1 MAVPA
6 TTCPF
11 PLGVLP
17 VARSDSRYAARLAR
31 RLGIALLPPGR
42 QAIECDAVSAVLLVS
57 GDELALQ
64 RTGPG
69 APGPVAAAFDSGA
82 MRRRRRAGGSEALGR
97 AVGAGKKQPLRVVD
111 STAGLGRD
119 ACVLAH
125 LGCEVILCERVPVV
139 AELLRAGMHSARQ
152 DPVLAPIVGRM
163 SLHGADARLLPAETL
178 SDVDVI
184 FLDPMFPALVR
195 RAASKKEMALLQS
208 LLGPAD
214 PGDADAL
221 LRWALRQEIAR
232 VVVKRPLRS
241 KPLADLQPVHCLSGK
256 TVRYDVYVRRA
267 LTA

>member
-1 MAVPA
+1 M
-6 TTCPF
+6 
-11 PLGVLP
+11 
-17 VARSDSRYAARLAR
+17 AR
-31 RLGIALLPPGR
+31 RLGVALLPPGR
-42 QAIECDAVSAVLLVS
+42 QPVECGEVSAVLLVR

-64 RTGPG
+64 STDPG
-69 APGPVAAAFDSGA
+69 APGPIAAAFDSGA
-82 MRRRRRAGGSEALGR
+82 MRHRRRAGGSEALGR

-119 ACVLAH
+119 AFLLAH

-139 AELLRAGMHSARQ
+139 VELLRAGMYGASQ
-152 DPVLAPIVGRM
+152 DPGLAPIVGRM
-163 SLHGADARLLPAETL
+163 SLHGADARLLPTAML

-184 FLDPMFPALVR
+184 LLDPMFPARDR
-195 RAASKKEMALLQS
+195 RAASKKEMALMQS

-214 PGDADAL
+214 PDDADAL
-221 LRWALRQEIAR
+221 LRWALRQVVAR

-241 KPLADLQPVHCLSGK
+241 TPLADLEPSHCLSGK

>member
-1 MAVPA
+1 M
-6 TTCPF
+6 
-11 PLGVLP
+11 GVLP
-17 VARSDSRYAARLAR
+17 ATGSDRQCAARLAR
-31 RLGIALLPPGR
+31 RLGVSLLPPGR
-42 QAIECDAVSAVLLVS
+42 QAVECSEISAVLLVS
-57 GDELALQ
+57 GDALALQ
-64 RTGPG
+64 CTGPG
-69 APGPVAAAFDSGA
+69 AAGPVAAAFDSGA
-82 MRRRRRAGGSEALGR
+82 MRHRRRAGGSEALGR

-139 AELLRAGMHSARQ
+139 AELLRAGMHGARQ

-163 SLHGADARLLPAETL
+163 SLHGADARLLPAATL
-178 SDVDVI
+178 SEVDVI
-184 FLDPMFPALVR
+184 FLDPMFPALDR

-208 LLGPAD
+208 LLGPPD
-214 PGDADAL
+214 PDDADAL
-221 LRWALRQEIAR
+221 LRWALRQEAAR

-241 KPLADLQPVHCLSGK
+241 KPLADLEPAHCLSGK